1 MPPRPVV
8 PADDLY
14 ARLEVPRTATFEA
27 IEIAWRALLKRH
39 HPDVAGTDALELAKR
54 INVAHDW
61 LSDPDLRARYDLER
75 HGRLGSARR
84 GGGGGAGSAAAARA
98 AGAPRPRRRLAIDP
112 AEALRRFLDRV
123 GRLDRDELDRL
134 AVAETSS
141 IAFVA
146 SIRRFL
152 TPEQLAAVDAV
163 EGQVRARLDPADWAI
178 GPARDAIMAAAHEL
192 VLGGFLDEHLT
203 EPFRGRARDRLMR
216 GWEAAIDQP
225 RYGPNTPSVVRF
237 LARVERLTPDA
248 LLTMTR
254 ASGRQRLPDDPWPRG
269 LDPEEDEGL
278 RVSSTLAGRDAA
290 TRAQAALA
298 AVDRPTA
305 TRAQRL
311 LARTA
316 HAFVL
321 RHGFTAAAFA
331 SLVAPWTAA
340 TGDPGTGRR
349 EAPASGPTVRRS

>member
-14 ARLEVPRTATFEA
+14 ARLEVPTGATFEA

-75 HGRLGSARR
+75 HGRRGSASR
-84 GGGGGAGSAAAARA
+84 GGGGAAASGGAPRAAAA
-98 AGAPRPRRRLAIDP
+98 PSPRRRRAIDP

-237 LARVERLTPDA
+237 LARAAELTEDDVR
-248 LLTMTR
+248 TMVG
-254 ASGRQRLPDDPWPRG
+254 ASGRARIPDDPWPRG

-278 RVSSTLAGRDAA
+278 RVSSVLAGRDAA
-290 TRAQAALA
+290 ARASVALGQL
-298 AVDRPTA
+298 DRPVA
-305 TRAQRL
+305 ARAKRL

-321 RHGFTAAAFA
+321 RH
-331 SLVAPWTAA
+331 
-340 TGDPGTGRR
+340 
-349 EAPASGPTVRRS
+349 